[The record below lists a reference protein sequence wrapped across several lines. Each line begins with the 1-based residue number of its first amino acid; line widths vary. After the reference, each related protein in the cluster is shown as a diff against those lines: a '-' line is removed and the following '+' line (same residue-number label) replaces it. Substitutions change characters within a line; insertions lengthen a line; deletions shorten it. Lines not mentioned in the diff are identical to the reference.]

1 MLSVGLLG
9 SGVFG
14 EDLESPAAPAH
25 YPKPPLQ
32 VLDPKDG
39 QIDVYVIPIEGPINQ
54 ANLYI
59 LRRGLKEAIANDVD
73 MVVLDMETPGG
84 RVDICLKMM
93 EMLDRFEGL
102 TATYVNKE
110 AISAGSFIS
119 AATDEIYFEPSGTI
133 GASAVIQGT
142 GEDVPETARLK
153 MESYLRAK
161 IRVISEKD
169 PLRGKVV
176 RAMLDKDYELK
187 VGQTV
192 IKPSG
197 ELLTLTAREA
207 LAEYG
212 DPPRALLGDGI
223 YATLEELLEA
233 RAGGDEIRI
242 KQFKISYS
250 EHIAKWMEGF
260 APALIGVGLLLLF
273 LEFKTPGFGFF
284 GIAGIVMIVV
294 FFISQYIA
302 GLAGNEVILFFLI
315 GVLLLL
321 VELLFFPG
329 LLVLALPGLAL
340 MLGSLLWA
348 MVDFWPKGT
357 GELSVEMFIGPT
369 VNLIFG
375 GSIAVAG
382 LLIIAR
388 LLKGSALEGAVV
400 LSRGINSERGPAD
413 TLNPKQPEVGARG
426 KALTPLH
433 PGGRVEISG
442 QRFEAHCRVGTIE
455 SGAPIRVV
463 GQNDFN
469 LIVEEV
475 EVGCS

>member
-14 EDLESPAAPAH
+14 EDLESPAALAY